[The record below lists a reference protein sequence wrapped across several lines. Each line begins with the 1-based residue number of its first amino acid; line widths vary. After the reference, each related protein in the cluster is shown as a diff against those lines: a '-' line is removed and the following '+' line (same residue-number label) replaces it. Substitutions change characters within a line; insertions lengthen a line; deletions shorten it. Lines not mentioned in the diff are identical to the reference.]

1 MKYSWPLKWKKKCL
15 LPPSLK
21 EYSVFN
27 LNVTNVGRLLEVW
40 LSEWV
45 AHSTKLK
52 KLLFVIV
59 HVWPKNNIPISL
71 LSLTIPKRGLYSLVH
86 VSIWRYSD
94 DGVGTCSR
102 VTCHPI
108 LTMSADI
115 WNCSSATVLSF
126 NSWSFFSVIVSS
138 YSIVLIYMSPS
149 TSVSC
154 THSSRLTQSIKY
166 DHFISRCIIAQ

>member
-1 MKYSWPLKWKKKCL
+1 MLKGCL
-15 LPPSLK
+15 RFDYRNELHTPQNWRNCS
-21 EYSVFN
+21 
-27 LNVTNVGRLLEVW
+27 
-40 LSEWV
+40 
-45 AHSTKLK
+45 
-52 KLLFVIV
+52 
-59 HVWPKNNIPISL
+59 
-71 LSLTIPKRGLYSLVH
+71 LSLFMFGQKIAFLSLCLVSTIPKRGLYSLVH

-94 DGVGTCSR
+94 DGVGNCSG

-115 WNCSSATVLSF
+115 WNCSSATVSSF

-138 YSIVLIYMSPS
+138 YSIVLTYMSPS

-166 DHFISRCIIAQ
+166 DHFISRCIIAQWKNQHYL